1 MSIETTTELNNLFID
16 PTNSIEENTITTTAL
31 FPQTPE
37 KEYFENDTIT
47 TTEFLVDNTSII
59 TSTMDTINS
68 FVDTKNDSYLI
79 VSSTEMV
86 KLFTLLK
93 KLDF

>member
-1 MSIETTTELNNLFID
+1 
-16 PTNSIEENTITTTAL
+16 
-31 FPQTPE
+31 
-37 KEYFENDTIT
+37 
-47 TTEFLVDNTSII
+47 LVDNTSII